1 MSTCLVCC
9 LARELLIHSIFLHNF
24 MKGAEREEE
33 FSDTLLRR
41 LALKKGDTQHL
52 LLTNCW
58 LLLCKS

>member
-33 FSDTLLRR
+33 EEEFSDNSVEEAGSEEGRHTTPPS
-41 LALKKGDTQHL
+41 D
-52 LLTNCW
+52 
-58 LLLCKS
+58 